1 MKQWSLKRTISVICM
16 AMMLT
21 LCVFS
26 SAVQAKSPKGKMTVY
41 DNVIKSGKCVYCCD
55 GYRIY
60 RVNLKTGKVK
70 NLVKKTGSPD
80 EAYFAMKKK
89 GKYIYCQYDMQGDEI
104 YIYRVKTNGKK
115 VQKLNKERLWVA
127 DYWISGKKLYYS
139 GRTLEDI
146 GVKRVMNLNGTSLKK
161 SKLKCNM
168 KRARSNVKGYRVII
182 KYDEN
187 DSAKTWLKKPDGE
200 KIPLGNYE
208 CQV

>member
-1 MKQWSLKRTISVICM
+1 M
-16 AMMLT
+16 
-21 LCVFS
+21 
-26 SAVQAKSPKGKMTVY
+26 
-41 DNVIKSGKCVYCCD
+41 
-55 GYRIY
+55 
-60 RVNLKTGKVK
+60 
-70 NLVKKTGSPD
+70 
-80 EAYFAMKKK
+80 
-89 GKYIYCQYDMQGDEI
+89 
-104 YIYRVKTNGKK
+104 KTNGKK

-187 DSAKTWLKKPDGE
+187 DNAKTWLKKPDGE

>member
-16 AMMLT
+16 AMMLA

-80 EAYFAMKKK
+80 EAYFAMKKN
-89 GKYIYCQYDMQGDEI
+89 I
-104 YIYRVKTNGKK
+104 
-115 VQKLNKERLWVA
+115 
-127 DYWISGKKLYYS
+127 
-139 GRTLEDI
+139 
-146 GVKRVMNLNGTSLKK
+146 
-161 SKLKCNM
+161 
-168 KRARSNVKGYRVII
+168 
-182 KYDEN
+182 
-187 DSAKTWLKKPDGE
+187 
-200 KIPLGNYE
+200 
-208 CQV
+208 

>member
-1 MKQWSLKRTISVICM
+1 M

-89 GKYIYCQYDMQGDEI
+89 GKYIYCQYDMQ
-104 YIYRVKTNGKK
+104 
-115 VQKLNKERLWVA
+115 LNKERLWVA

-187 DSAKTWLKKPDGE
+187 DNAKTWLKK
-200 KIPLGNYE
+200 KTN
-208 CQV
+208 